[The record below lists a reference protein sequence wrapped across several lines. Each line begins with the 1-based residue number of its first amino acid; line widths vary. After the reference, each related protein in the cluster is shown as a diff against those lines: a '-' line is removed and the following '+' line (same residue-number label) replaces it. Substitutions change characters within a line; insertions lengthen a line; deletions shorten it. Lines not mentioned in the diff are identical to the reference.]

1 MAENVVT
8 LLHLEVSMAITT
20 LSSREFNHDR
30 SRATKAADQGT
41 VIVTRRKKPAY
52 VFMTY
57 EEYRKLSGHRGK
69 TLYEALV
76 QDAPEGD
83 FEFEAP
89 KLSDDWGLKI
99 PDFDD

>member
-1 MAENVVT
+1 
-8 LLHLEVSMAITT
+8 MAITT

-30 SRATKAADQGT
+30 GRATKAADKGT

-57 EEYRKLSGHRGK
+57 EEYRKLSGDRGK
-69 TLYEALV
+69 TLYDALV
-76 QDAPEGD
+76 QEGPGGEFD
-83 FEFEAP
+83 FEPP

-99 PDFDD
+99 PNFED